1 MHIWRLFTTKRIPT
15 GTINANIQLVKVIIY
30 DIIRMLSVSN
40 SEITSVSSTNTYL
53 SKNVLLIRIKGEY
66 MIKSK
71 TTNLA
76 GVIIP
81 LLRKV
86 I

>member
-1 MHIWRLFTTKRIPT
+1 MHIWRLFTTKGIPT
-15 GTINANIQLVKVIIY
+15 GVINANIQLVKIIIY
-30 DIIRMLSVSN
+30 DIIRMLSMVN
-40 SEITSVSSTNTYL
+40 SEITSVFSIDIYL
-53 SKNVLLIRIKGEY
+53 PKNVLLIRTKEQY

-71 TTNLA
+71 TTDLI